1 MKYKKAQKLICLV
14 LCAAAVLS
22 LFAGCN
28 LLRKDEEPA
37 EDKPENSP
45 GTHITGGN
53 YTPEKIGDSVF
64 TLNFDPAINFT
75 PITGTNANNMLAA
88 GLMFEPLFAVSSSF
102 EAIPVLCTDY
112 TTEDGKTWDFKI
124 LEGITFHDGAPLT
137 SADVAFTYTFAK
149 RVGKYTERLDCITS
163 VTTPD
168 TSTVRMVLSKPNYD
182 FPLLLDVPIIKGGTI
197 DDSVPPGTGPYSYNP
212 ISDTRATLTAY
223 TGYRNYENLSLK
235 TVMLKKIEPTDI
247 NRSFASSEL
256 DLICYDPS
264 AENSSTIQADH
275 ELVYYPTTVF
285 DYIGFNNDSIS
296 GSNKDIR
303 FALSYAIDR
312 EAIVDTYFSE
322 AAVPAYSVFSPD
334 FKYYTGDMDEN
345 GRYSVETM
353 SSVLRTMG
361 ADDVDGDSYL
371 EYPYNEFGYAELTI
385 KFIVN
390 EESDARVNA
399 AQHIAYA
406 LRNIG
411 INITLEVLPWNEY
424 IAALEDGSF
433 DMYYGEV
440 KLQNDFDLSELLLPG
455 GALNYGDIP
464 GSQYTEL
471 MDAYLAAEGDAR
483 KEAASSLATKISL
496 DAYILPILY
505 KENVVAVHR
514 NCVKGIDAN
523 QSSLFYNF
531 SDWTI
536 DLEK

>member
-1 MKYKKAQKLICLV
+1 MKKRKAQKLICLV
-14 LCAAAVLS
+14 LCTILVLG

-28 LLRKDEEPA
+28 RKGTNNPS
-37 EDKPENSP
+37 EDKPVTSP
-45 GTHITGGN
+45 NTHVSSGS

-64 TLNFDPAINFT
+64 SLNFDPAFSFN

-88 GLMFEPLFAVSSSF
+88 GLMYESLFAVNSAF
-102 EAIPVLCTDY
+102 EAISVLCTEY
-112 TTEDGKTWDFKI
+112 TTEDGMTWDFKI
-124 LEGITFHDGAPLT
+124 LEGVTFHDGSPLT
-137 SADVAFTYTFAK
+137 SADVSFTYTFAK
-149 RVGKYTERLDCITS
+149 RVGKYTGRLSCIQS

-168 TSTVRMVLSKPNYD
+168 TYTVRMVLNKPNYD

-197 DDSVPPGTGPYSYNP
+197 DDSVPPGTGPYSYSP
-212 ISDTRATLTAY
+212 VSDTNATLTAY
-223 TGYRNYENLSLK
+223 TGYRDYKNLSLK
-235 TVMLKKIEPTDI
+235 TVKLKKIEPTDI

-264 AENSSTIQADH
+264 AENASTIQADH

-285 DYIGFNNDSIS
+285 NYIGFNNDSIS

-312 EAIVDTYFSE
+312 ETIVDTYFTDGAIAS
-322 AAVPAYSVFSPD
+322 YSVFSPK
-334 FKYYTGDMDEN
+334 FKYYSGDMDEN
-345 GRYSVETM
+345 GRYSIEAM
-353 SSVLRTMG
+353 SSVLRAMG

-390 EESDARVNA
+390 DDSAARVKA
-399 AQHIAYA
+399 AEHIAYA
-406 LRNIG
+406 MKNIG
-411 INITLEVLPWNEY
+411 INVTLEVLPWADY
-424 IAALEDGSF
+424 ITALEDGNF

-440 KLQNDFDLSELLLPG
+440 KLQNDFDLSELLLAG
-455 GALNYGDIP
+455 GSLNYGDIP
-464 GSQYTEL
+464 YSQYKEL
-471 MDAYLAAEGDAR
+471 VDTYLAAEGDAR
-483 KEAASSLATKISL
+483 KEAASALATRVSL